1 MDGLC
6 SELFDK
12 AQCSELK
19 TRMKQSMM
27 RIAKDMAHGPPPA

>member
-1 MDGLC
+1 MDNLC
-6 SELFDK
+6 AEMFDK

-27 RIAKDMAHGPPPA
+27 RIAKDMAGGQPPA